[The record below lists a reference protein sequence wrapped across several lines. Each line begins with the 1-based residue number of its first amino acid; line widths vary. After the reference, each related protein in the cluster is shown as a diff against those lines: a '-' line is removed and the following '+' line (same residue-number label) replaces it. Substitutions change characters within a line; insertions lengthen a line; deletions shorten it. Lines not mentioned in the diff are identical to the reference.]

1 MSLNQ
6 NKYTQPEFCIDVH
19 KIPGIPLGR
28 IYVRYFLTTKPE
40 FSCLC
45 QSVHIIE
52 EKPYDNG
59 DKVIWFVSSIAHYRS
74 LATQFPHSRH
84 LIDTEYLLTAAFTFF
99 RNLKLPSH
107 NRFKDLD

>member
-6 NKYTQPEFCIDVH
+6 NKYSQPEFCIDVY
-19 KIPGIPLGR
+19 KILGIPLGR
-28 IYVRYFLTTKPE
+28 IYVRYFWTTKPE

-52 EKPYDNG
+52 ERLYGNG
-59 DKVIWFVSSIAHYRS
+59 DKVIWFVSSSDHYRT
-74 LATQFPHSRH
+74 LAIQFPHHRH
-84 LIDTEYLLTAAFTFF
+84 FADTEYLLTASSTFF
-99 RNLKLPSH
+99 KNLKLPSH